1 MSTFDIA
8 MLVLRLGIG
17 LIFVVHGGQK
27 LFGWWGGPGMAGWR
41 GAMAHMGFRPAGL
54 FAWTSAIAEFGGGL
68 ALMLGVLTP
77 LAAAVLIAQ
86 SVVIIGQAHWRSGF
100 LSRDGGY
107 EFPLA
112 LGAGS
117 AAVLLAGAGQ
127 VSVDAMIGFQL
138 TAGLV
143 AALFVLGVVG
153 GFVALGVP
161 RLTQR
166 ASQAGGS
173 TERPSQESGAGARA

>member
-1 MSTFDIA
+1 MTTFDIA
-8 MLVLRLGIG
+8 MLVLRFGIG

-27 LFGWWGGPGMAGWR
+27 LFGWLGGPGMSGWK

-54 FAWTSAIAEFGGGL
+54 FAWISAVAEFAGGL

-100 LSRDGGY
+100 LNRDGGY

-112 LGAGS
+112 LAVGV
-117 AAVLLAGAGQ
+117 AAILLAGPGQ
-127 VSVDAMIGFQL
+127 VSVDALVGFGL
-138 TAGLV
+138 EPAAVAG
-143 AALFVLGVVG
+143 LFVLGILG
-153 GFVALGVP
+153 GFAAMAVP

-166 ASQAGGS
+166 AAEQ
-173 TERPSQESGAGARA
+173 SGAGARA